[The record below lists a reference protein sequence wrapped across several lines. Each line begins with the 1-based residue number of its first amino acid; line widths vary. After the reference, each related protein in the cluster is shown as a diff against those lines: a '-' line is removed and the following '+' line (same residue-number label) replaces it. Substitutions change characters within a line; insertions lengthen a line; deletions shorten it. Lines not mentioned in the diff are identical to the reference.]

1 MSGHDDP
8 TADDDRGRSRGDS
21 SQDGGGR
28 RATDTSRDGG
38 GQRAA
43 DASDDDRWQ
52 PIEGD
57 DEPSTTD
64 DAGESAPD
72 GEVDHDPMAAEHG
85 ESSVESALADFV
97 RVIKRFLQV
106 LARIAFAGGVTLL
119 GRARNT
125 DRDDPLRQW
134 LLLSGN
140 RWTII
145 WTMTVSFFLLCLSLG
160 AIDIIGISEADFVV
174 EMFSTIIAG
183 LFSFT
188 PVVVGVNSLSMTG
201 LSSSLGGIEKRIES
215 VEEFRNEVAA
225 LSPTTV
231 VTPTDPAGFIDV
243 ATDTLHE
250 RVESLREEITAV
262 DEPARSDIQSVV
274 ADVEDAIAGVERV
287 AQNDPS
293 VIDVLV
299 PMMNDDYSRDINRI
313 RQLKR
318 VYTELPSGAR
328 EDLSDIHDLLESL
341 DVTRA
346 YFKTMYLQQELAK
359 FSRYIAY
366 ASINA
371 LLWSMFVIMTFAN
384 GVPSVGHGSEIVV
397 LVSLGMTAAFLPFSI
412 LFAYILRIAT
422 VIKRTSAPGAFTPQK
437 ENSGGS

>member
-1 MSGHDDP
+1 MSGHDDS
-8 TADDDRGRSRGDS
+8 TARED
-21 SQDGGGR
+21 
-28 RATDTSRDGG
+28 G

-43 DASDDDRWQ
+43 DPSRDDGGQRAADPSSNDGRWEPVEESDRTSTADRASDRTN
-52 PIEGD
+52 GD
-57 DEPSTTD
+57 DEPHPMTT
-64 DAGESAPD
+64 EN
-72 GEVDHDPMAAEHG
+72 G
-85 ESSVESALADFV
+85 ESSVPAALADV
-97 RVIKRFLQV
+97 GRVIKRFLQV
-106 LARIAFAGGVTLL
+106 LARIAFAGGLLLL
-119 GRARNT
+119 GRARNA
-125 DRDDPLRQW
+125 DRDDPLREW
-134 LLLSGN
+134 LLLSGS
-140 RWTII
+140 RWTVI

-160 AIDIIGISEADFVV
+160 AVDIIGISEADFVV

-274 ADVEDAIAGVERV
+274 ADVEDAVAGVERV

-397 LVSLGMTAAFLPFSI
+397 LVSVGMTAAFLPFAI
-412 LFAYILRIAT
+412 LFSYILRIAT
-422 VIKRTSAPGAFTPQK
+422 VIKQTSAPGAFTPQK
-437 ENSGGS
+437 ENSEGS